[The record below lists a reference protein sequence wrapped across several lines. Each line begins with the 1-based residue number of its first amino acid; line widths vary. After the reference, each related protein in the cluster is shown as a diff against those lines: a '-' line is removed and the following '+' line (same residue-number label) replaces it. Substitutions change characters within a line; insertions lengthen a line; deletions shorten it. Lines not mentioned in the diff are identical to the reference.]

1 MLKSIAKWL
10 MPSPKKLSNMA
21 AEKIQSAVNSSG
33 KEDLIAKYATMADSA
48 TEIQKWITE
57 LLVDGKIDDLE
68 KQEIS
73 DKLEPL
79 LKKVVDLI

>member
-10 MPSPKKLSNMA
+10 MPSPKKLSVMA

-33 KEDLIAKYATMADSA
+33 KEDLIARYATMADSA
-48 TEIQKWITE
+48 TEIQKWVTE

-79 LKKVVDLI
+79 LEKIVSLI

>member
-1 MLKSIAKWL
+1 MLKKIAKML

-21 AEKIQSAVNSSG
+21 AEKIQSAVNRSG

-57 LLVDGKIDDLE
+57 LLVDGKIDDIE
-68 KQEIS
+68 KQDIS
-73 DKLEPL
+73 EKLEPL
-79 LKKVVDLI
+79 LTKVVDLI

>member
-1 MLKSIAKWL
+1 

-33 KEDLIAKYATMADSA
+33 KEDLIAKYASMADSA
-48 TEIQKWITE
+48 TEIQKWVTE
-57 LLVDGKIDDLE
+57 MLVDGKIDDIE
-68 KQEIS
+68 KKDIA

-79 LKKVVDLI
+79 LQKIIEII

>member
-1 MLKSIAKWL
+1 

-21 AEKIQSAVNSSG
+21 AEKIQSAINQSG
-33 KEDLIAKYATMADSA
+33 KEDLIAKYASMADSA

-57 LLVDGKIDDLE
+57 LLVDGKIDDIE
-68 KQEIS
+68 KSDIA

-79 LKKVVDLI
+79 LKKIVELI

>member
-1 MLKSIAKWL
+1 MVKSLIKWF
-10 MPSPKKLSNMA
+10 MPSPKKLANMA
-21 AEKIQSAVNSSG
+21 SEKIQSAVNSSG
-33 KEDLIAKYATMADSA
+33 KEDLISKYASMADSA

-57 LLVDGKIDDLE
+57 ILADGKIDDLE

-79 LKKVVDLI
+79 LKKVVGLI

>member
-21 AEKIQSAVNSSG
+21 ADKIQSAVNSSG
-33 KEDLIAKYATMADSA
+33 KEDLISKYATMADSA

-68 KQEIS
+68 K
-73 DKLEPL
+73 
-79 LKKVVDLI
+79 

>member
-21 AEKIQSAVNSSG
+21 AEKIQAAVNQSG
-33 KEDLIAKYATMADSA
+33 KEDLIAKYASMADSA

-57 LLVDGKIDDLE
+57 LLVDGKIDDIE
-68 KQEIS
+68 KNDIA

-79 LKKVVDLI
+79 LKKIVELI